1 MEASARLPLGSKLH
15 HWQFAEKI
23 AGKIY
28 RAGGYVFRSSVHEE
42 RNQNKWQRGF
52 SACLPVWW
60 NLGEHEV
67 LRLRQR
73 CRGCTNCQTNV
84 VFKPL
89 ELLFFFFF
97 ACASRYMGKILCHLS
112 SFTLSDCESRF
123 VFYGCWG
130 SWRRKLCFLSIN
142 VNFNIHRWAT
152 TEICK

>member
-1 MEASARLPLGSKLH
+1 MCRMEASARLPLGSKLH

-28 RAGGYVFRSSVHEE
+28 RAGGYVFRSSVHGE
-42 RNQNKWQRGF
+42 RNQSKWQRGF

-60 NLGEHEV
+60 NLCEHEV
-67 LRLRQR
+67 LSLRQQ
-73 CRGCTNCQTNV
+73 CRGFTNCQTNV

-89 ELLFFFFF
+89 ELLF
-97 ACASRYMGKILCHLS
+97 CHLS
-112 SFTLSDCESRF
+112 SFPLSDCESRF

-142 VNFNIHRWAT
+142 VNFNIHNWAT
-152 TEICK
+152 TEICE